1 MRTTTK
7 TTASLNGIGTLAC
20 LLQGLWLYL
29 QDNTFAKDSLS
40 TWLGPGT
47 FQNQFAKLFSSLLFS
62 LPREVAEEAEGCHHP
77 IPALLSMQSLKQAF
91 QSQYFR
97 ENWVKPQKTSR
108 NSKFRTDIVM
118 QNTFHT
124 SEGLLAGTK
133 ETADLCPAQ
142 TCFPAKPSGPVGG
155 KGADSWSCKEDS
167 AVPNF
172 CQMGMSD
179 PILLDNG

>member
-1 MRTTTK
+1 
-7 TTASLNGIGTLAC
+7 
-20 LLQGLWLYL
+20 
-29 QDNTFAKDSLS
+29 
-40 TWLGPGT
+40 
-47 FQNQFAKLFSSLLFS
+47 
-62 LPREVAEEAEGCHHP
+62 
-77 IPALLSMQSLKQAF
+77 
-91 QSQYFR
+91 
-97 ENWVKPQKTSR
+97 
-108 NSKFRTDIVM
+108 M